1 MSSVG
6 IVKPQ
11 VSAVLLED
19 CSSKVDQTHGFT
31 GEKTETKAKP
41 NKPTKRPDQTKP
53 KQPKAI
59 CPNPSASLN
68 RREKFHHDTGDWFN
82 LEQ

>member
-41 NKPTKRPDQTKP
+41 NKPTKKPNQTKP
-53 KQPKAI
+53 TQSHMSKSLCQPEQKGKI
-59 CPNPSASLN
+59 PS
-68 RREKFHHDTGDWFN
+68 
-82 LEQ
+82 

>member
-41 NKPTKRPDQTKP
+41 NKPTKKP
-53 KQPKAI
+53 KQHKAI

-68 RREKFHHDTGDWFN
+68 RREKFHHDTDDWFN